1 MHRHSGVAFQPRT
14 LRRAVKQPRWGFNRS
29 AARTHRKPSPNLDEE
44 YFTRRLPEARKGR
57 PKKEQVMSSVLVIG
71 QDKRPR
77 APVHPGRARQLLA
90 NGQAAVYRRYPFVLI
105 LTRPLPEAPP
115 QPLRLK
121 VDPGS
126 KTTGLA
132 IVNDASGQVL
142 WAAELAHR
150 GERVRAALLTRYRQP
165 RFRNRRRPRGW
176 LAPSLLSRLQN
187 VLTWVERLCRFCPI
201 GAISLEL
208 VRFDLQLLQNPE
220 IEGLEYQRGTL
231 FGTELR
237 HYLLAKWGQRCA
249 YCSATGLSLEIDHVQ
264 PRSKGGSDRVSNLV
278 IACHPCNQAKG
289 DQPLEAFLADRPEV
303 LRRVQ
308 AQRKAPLGE
317 AAVMN
322 ATRWALYERLKASG
336 LPVETGSGGLTKW
349 NRTTRGLPKM
359 HWVDAACCGPS
370 TPVRLHLLGVCPWLI
385 EATGRQRRRMVNV
398 DAHGFPVGRAKGK
411 SRVQGFRTG
420 DLVRAVVTKGKKI
433 GAYMGRV
440 GIKTDG
446 YFKITGKHGL
456 VEGIHARYCSPVH
469 RNDGYSYTQ
478 GKAALPPHA

>member
-1 MHRHSGVAFQPRT
+1 
-14 LRRAVKQPRWGFNRS
+14 
-29 AARTHRKPSPNLDEE
+29 
-44 YFTRRLPEARKGR
+44 
-57 PKKEQVMSSVLVIG
+57 MSYVLVID
-71 QDKRPR
+71 QDKRPLD
-77 APVHPGRARQLLA
+77 PVHPGRARTLLSK
-90 NGQAAVYRRYPFVLI
+90 GEAAVYRRYPFVLI
-105 LTRPLPEAPP
+105 LKRPMPEAHP

-121 VDPGS
+121 IDPGS

-132 IVNDASGQVL
+132 VANDASGQVV

-150 GERVRAALLTRYRQP
+150 GEQVRAGLLTRHRVRRGRRQRHTRYRQP
-165 RFRNRRRPRGW
+165 RFRNRRRPKGW
-176 LAPSLLSRLQN
+176 LAPSLVSRLQN
-187 VLTWVERLCRFCPI
+187 VLTWVERLRRFCPV
-201 GAISLEL
+201 GALSLEL

-237 HYLLAKWGQRCA
+237 HYLLAKWERRCA
-249 YCSATGLSLEIDHVQ
+249 YCLATGIPLEIDHVQ

-278 IACHPCNQAKG
+278 IVCHPCNQAKG

-308 AQRKAPLGE
+308 AQRKAPLKD
-317 AAVMN
+317 AAVVN
-322 ATRWALYERLKASG
+322 GTRWAVYERLKASE

-370 TPVRLHLLGVCPWLI
+370 TPARLHLRAVCPWPI
-385 EATGRQRRRMVNV
+385 QATGRQKRQMVNV
-398 DAHGFPVGRAKGK
+398 DKHGFPVGRAKGK

-420 DLVRAVVTKGKKI
+420 DIVRAVVTTGKKI
-433 GAYMGRV
+433 GTYVGRV

-446 YFKITGKHGL
+446 YFKITGKYGM
-456 VEGIHARYCSPVH
+456 VEGIPARYCSPIH
-469 RNDGYSYTQ
+469 RNDGYSY
-478 GKAALPPHA
+478 